1 MGAAEL
7 ARLLATGQIEQV
19 RADPETA
26 REEIETARRHIAAAA
41 VISEL
46 DPTLAFTGLYDAIRK
61 AIQAHMR
68 ANGYRISK
76 GPGGH
81 VKTGGYAL
89 AALDHLE
96 IGEHLEEFDTLRIV
110 RNQSEY
116 GALFVAEDDV
126 ENARRHA
133 GTIVEAV
140 AVSLLTP

>member
-1 MGAAEL
+1 MGEAEL
-7 ARLLATGQIEQV
+7 ARLLAAGQIERV

-26 REEIETARRHIAAAA
+26 REEVEIARTHIAAAA
-41 VISEL
+41 EIAEL
-46 DPTLAFTGLYDAIRK
+46 DSTLAFTGLYDAIRK

-89 AALDHLE
+89 AALDHLA
-96 IGEHLEEFDTLRIV
+96 IGEHLEEFDALRII

-133 GTIVEAV
+133 AAIVEAV
-140 AVSLLTP
+140 AASLA